1 MHALLAFW
9 AKRVKIWAVLGGK
22 HLKILI
28 LFTALFITNI
38 NAQDILPLKERAAF
52 VNKLQKERLN
62 KLLPQLME
70 KTDID
75 MWVLIAREYNEDPI
89 IKTML
94 PPTWLNARRTTILV
108 FSLDKKTKNFES
120 VAIARYAFGDN
131 IPSIWD
137 KDKQPNQW
145 EALKDYIVSKNPEK
159 IGLNISSY
167 ESLADGLSKYHYD
180 QLYNV
185 LSPKFRKKITSAE
198 DLAIA
203 WIETRTDLE
212 MTVFSQL
219 VEISSSIIR
228 EAFSTKVITPG
239 ITSTDDVVWWM
250 REKVLSLGLD
260 TWFHPTVDVQRKDNS
275 DLYAFDNKSK
285 FDIILPGDLLHCDF
299 GISYLTLNT
308 DTQELAY
315 VLKPGET
322 DAPDFLIKAFKE
334 GTRVQDIFTNNFKQ
348 GLTGNEI
355 LRRSLEQ
362 GKAEGLRPSIYTH
375 PLGTYGHSAGTTIGM
390 WDSQGGVPFTGDH
403 PLQYN
408 TAYAIELNTTVY
420 VEEWEKDI
428 RIMLEVPG
436 FFGENGFRY
445 INGRL
450 KEFLLVG
457 SKQTGLE
464 D

>member
-1 MHALLAFW
+1 M
-9 AKRVKIWAVLGGK
+9 R
-22 HLKILI
+22 KILI

-52 VNKLQKERLN
+52 INKLQKERLN

-108 FSLDKKTKNFES
+108 FSLDKKTKKFES

-239 ITSTDDVVWWM
+239 VTSTDDVVWWM

-275 DLYAFDNKSK
+275 DLYAFDSKSK

-408 TAYAIELNTTVY
+408 TAYAIELNTIVY
-420 VEEWEKDI
+420 VEEWKKDI
-428 RIMLEVPG
+428 RIMLVVPG
-436 FFGENGFRY
+436 FFGKNGFRY

>member
-1 MHALLAFW
+1 M
-9 AKRVKIWAVLGGK
+9 R
-22 HLKILI
+22 KILI
-28 LFTALFITNI
+28 LITALFVSNFY
-38 NAQDILPLKERAAF
+38 AQDILPLKERADF
-52 VNKLQKERLN
+52 VNKLQKDRFN
-62 KLLPQLME
+62 NLLPKLME
-70 KTDID
+70 ETGID

-94 PPTWLNARRTTILV
+94 PPTWLNARRTTIVV
-108 FSLDKKTKNFES
+108 FSLDSKSKKFES

-131 IPSIWD
+131 IPSIWN
-137 KDKQPNQW
+137 KEQQPNQW
-145 EALKDYIVSKNPEK
+145 EALNEYIVSKNPEK
-159 IGLNISSY
+159 IGINTSSY

-185 LSPKFRKKITSAE
+185 LSPKFRKKIVSAE

-212 MTVFSQL
+212 MTAYSQL
-219 VEISSSIIR
+219 VEISSAIIR
-228 EAFSTKVITPG
+228 EAFSTDVITPG
-239 ITSTDDVVWWM
+239 ITTTEDVVWWM
-250 REKVLSLGLD
+250 REKVIELGLD
-260 TWFHPTVDVQRKDNS
+260 TWFHPTVDVQREDDS
-275 DLYAFDNKSK
+275 DLYAFDNNSK
-285 FDIILPGDLLHCDF
+285 FDTILPGDLLHCDF
-299 GISYLTLNT
+299 GITYLTLNT

-322 DAPDFLIKAFKE
+322 NAPDFLINAFKE
-334 GTRVQDIFTNNFKQ
+334 GNRVQDIFTNNFRK
-348 GLTGNEI
+348 GVTGNDI
-355 LRRSLEQ
+355 LRQSLEQ

-390 WDSQGGVPFTGDH
+390 WDSQGGVPFSGDY

-420 VEEWEKDI
+420 IPEWKKDI

-436 FFGENGFRY
+436 FFGEEGFRY
-445 INGRL
+445 IKGRQT
-450 KEFLLVG
+450 EYILVG
-457 SKQTGLE
+457 EKLHGLA

>member
-1 MHALLAFW
+1 M
-9 AKRVKIWAVLGGK
+9 R
-22 HLKILI
+22 KILI

-52 VNKLQKERLN
+52 INKIQKERLN

-108 FSLDKKTKNFES
+108 FSLDKKTKKFES

-180 QLYNV
+180 QLINV
-185 LSPKFRKKITSAE
+185 LSPEFRKKITSAE

-239 ITSTDDVVWWM
+239 VTSTDDVVWWM

-322 DAPDFLIKAFKE
+322 NAPDFLIKAFKE
-334 GTRVQDIFTNNFKQ
+334 GTRVQDIFTSNFKQ

-436 FFGENGFRY
+436 FFGKKGFRY

>member
-1 MHALLAFW
+1 M
-9 AKRVKIWAVLGGK
+9 R
-22 HLKILI
+22 KILI

-38 NAQDILPLKERAAF
+38 NAQDILPLRERAAF
-52 VNKLQKERLN
+52 INKLQKERLN

-239 ITSTDDVVWWM
+239 VTSTDDVVWWM
-250 REKVLSLGLD
+250 REKVLSLGVD

-322 DAPDFLIKAFKE
+322 NAPDFLIKAFKE
-334 GTRVQDIFTNNFKQ
+334 GTRIQDIFTNNFKQ

-355 LRRSLEQ
+355 LKRSLEQ
-362 GKAEGLRPSIYTH
+362 GKSEGLRPSIYTH

-390 WDSQGGVPFTGDH
+390 WDSQGGVPFTGDY

-420 VEEWEKDI
+420 IEEWEKDI

-436 FFGENGFRY
+436 FFGKNGFRY

>member
-1 MHALLAFW
+1 M
-9 AKRVKIWAVLGGK
+9 R
-22 HLKILI
+22 KILI

-108 FSLDKKTKNFES
+108 FSLDKKTKKFES

-239 ITSTDDVVWWM
+239 VTSTDDVVWWM

-322 DAPDFLIKAFKE
+322 NAPDFLIKAFKE
-334 GTRVQDIFTNNFKQ
+334 GTRIQDIFTNNFKQ
-348 GLTGNEI
+348 GLTRE
-355 LRRSLEQ
+355 
-362 GKAEGLRPSIYTH
+362 
-375 PLGTYGHSAGTTIGM
+375 
-390 WDSQGGVPFTGDH
+390 
-403 PLQYN
+403 
-408 TAYAIELNTTVY
+408 
-420 VEEWEKDI
+420 
-428 RIMLEVPG
+428 
-436 FFGENGFRY
+436 
-445 INGRL
+445 
-450 KEFLLVG
+450 
-457 SKQTGLE
+457 
-464 D
+464 

>member
-1 MHALLAFW
+1 M
-9 AKRVKIWAVLGGK
+9 R
-22 HLKILI
+22 KILI

-52 VNKLQKERLN
+52 INKLQKERLN

-185 LSPKFRKKITSAE
+185 LSPEFRKKITSAE

-420 VEEWEKDI
+420 IEEWEKDI